1 MFKASDF
8 KKESYRT
15 GEVAK
20 LLGITPQTLR
30 KYADD
35 GLLKT
40 WRGSE
45 KGNRRVYRKD
55 LIEFV
60 KTLGLCDD
68 SEVVKK
74 FNVIYFTNEVSISIQ
89 CNIIIEHLD
98 AIKEYILIHNS
109 DYKIATKSLTDLIES
124 GIVKNVYICSINI
137 PVIEYATVKAVC
149 DTYGVELI
157 KLH

>member
-45 KGNRRVYRKD
+45 KGNRRVNRSD
-55 LIEFV
+55 LIDFV
-60 KTLGLCDD
+60 KTLGLYDD

-74 FNVIYFTNEVSISIQ
+74 INVIYFTNEVSTSVQ
-89 CNIIIEHLD
+89 CNIVMEHLD
-98 AIKEYILIHNS
+98 EIKEYILIHNS
-109 DYKIATKSLTDLIES
+109 DYRIATKSLTDLVDS
-124 GIVKNVYICSINI
+124 GIVNNVYICSVNI
-137 PVIEYATVKAVC
+137 PIIEYATVNAVC
-149 DTYGVELI
+149 DTANI
-157 KLH
+157 KLIELH